1 MIKRTE
7 IKNLETPKI
16 LKKQPYS
23 NKGNVAFNNM
33 KNVNADTSS
42 KPGMGKGKARGM
54 GEAEFGGKFS
64 GIY

>member
-16 LKKQPYS
+16 LRKQHYS
-23 NKGNVAFNNM
+23 NKGNVDFNDM
-33 KNVNADTSS
+33 KNVNADASP

>member
-23 NKGNVAFNNM
+23 NKGNVDFNDM
-33 KNVNADTSS
+33 KNVNADASP
-42 KPGMGKGKARGM
+42 KPGIGKGKARGM

>member
-7 IKNLETPKI
+7 IKNLKTPNVV
-16 LKKQPYS
+16 KKQPYS
-23 NKGNVAFNNM
+23 NKGSVAFNDSSSFDT
-33 KNVNADTSS
+33 NATP
-42 KPGMGKGKARGM
+42 KPGMGKGKSRGM

>member
-23 NKGNVAFNNM
+23 NKGNVDFNDM
-33 KNVNADTSS
+33 KNVNADASS

-54 GEAEFGGKFS
+54 GVAEFGGKFS